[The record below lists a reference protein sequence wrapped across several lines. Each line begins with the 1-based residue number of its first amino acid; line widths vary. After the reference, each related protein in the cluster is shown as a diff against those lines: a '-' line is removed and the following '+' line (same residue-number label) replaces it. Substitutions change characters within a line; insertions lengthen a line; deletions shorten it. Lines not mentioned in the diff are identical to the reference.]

1 MEPRVSYSLVGAFVI
16 LFGAILIVIVLWLV
30 RGGPQKNYR
39 TYYAH
44 FSESVSGVNENSIVR
59 YKGVS
64 VGRVRSMGLDPANP
78 EQVRLVL
85 EIADGTPMKED
96 TLAGLSA
103 QGLTGLAFVELSG
116 GTRDS
121 PPLTAKPGEDY
132 PTIKTRP
139 SLRLEQTAST
149 LMNNVNQLAIALKDL
164 TEDESRAS
172 IRKTMANLAE
182 LTTALKN
189 REKELDRLFLA
200 ADRTL
205 ENTQEMTE
213 KLPALISRATETAAA
228 LDAMAQQI
236 GRTGKNIDSLVSGS
250 RQDVQRFTNQ
260 TLGEAGL
267 LIAEMRQLTERL
279 QRIAQ
284 QVEQNPR
291 SLLFGRRPA
300 PGPGE
305 QTR

>member
-1 MEPRVSYSLVGAFVI
+1 MEPKVSYSLVGAFVI

-30 RGGPQKNYR
+30 RGGPQRSYQ
-39 TYYAH
+39 TYYAY
-44 FSESVSGVNENSIVR
+44 FAESVSGVNENSIVR
-59 YKGVS
+59 YKGVN
-64 VGRVRSMGLDPANP
+64 VGRVRGMSLDPKNP
-78 EQVRLVL
+78 ERVRLVL

-121 PPLTAKPGEDY
+121 PPLTTAPGQEY
-132 PTIKTRP
+132 ATIKTKP
-139 SLRLEQTAST
+139 TLRLEQTAST
-149 LMNNVNQLAIALKDL
+149 LMNNVNQLVIAMKDL
-164 TEDESRAS
+164 TDVQSRAS
-172 IRKTMANLAE
+172 IRKTMANLAD
-182 LTTALKN
+182 LTAALKE
-189 REKELDRLFLA
+189 REKELGKLFSG

-205 ENTQEMTE
+205 ENTREMTE
-213 KLPALISRATETAAA
+213 KLPALITRVTEAVTA
-228 LDAMAQQI
+228 LDNMAQQMA
-236 GRTGKNIDSLVSGS
+236 RTGKNVDSLVSGS
-250 RQDVQRFTNQ
+250 QQDVQRFTNQ

-279 QRIAQ
+279 QHVAQ

-305 QTR
+305 